1 MSSSSTRWNTYKK
14 LFMITAIIAYAV
26 LIPCISNYINTPER
40 GILGTFLIFLFTMMW
55 GLKGGIIGAIYSIIN
70 LGYYIANSPHQIDN
84 SFMVL
89 GTVLYFFIGIA
100 LGTLLDVVRNQ
111 KANLSN
117 LLESLKQKETN
128 YHHLFDSIV
137 DCLFVFEINDIY
149 DQIHIIDVNSVA
161 CKMLGYEKEEILRLT
176 CYDLIGKESS
186 KKMKYIFGKLFHT
199 DQEFLFETI
208 FITKNGQK
216 ITTECHC
223 NSMRNNGK
231 VFGICVARDISER
244 KAVEEKIRYLTF
256 HDSLTGIY
264 NRAYFENEMEKYD
277 NLRYLPI
284 SIIIGDMN
292 GLKLVNDAFGHDE
305 GDRLL
310 KIAAKCLKESCRQ
323 ADTVARYGGD
333 EFVILLPN
341 TTNHEAEV
349 IIERI
354 KNKISQA
361 QFGPIP
367 LSIALGSETKTIIS
381 QDIHLILK
389 QAEDKMYQQK
399 LMSEQSNRSAI
410 ISTLERTLIE
420 VSEET
425 ELHAIRLRTLCDQ
438 MCEKM
443 NLSGSLKSELRLL
456 AVLHDIGKVAIPQS
470 VLTKASELSVDEWK
484 LIKQHPEVG
493 YRIAQSSPDLAFIA
507 RGILT
512 HHERWDGTGY
522 PRGLKGEDI
531 PLSSRIL
538 AIVDAYDVMISG
550 RTYKE
555 KMSNEE
561 AIKEII
567 RGSGTQFDPFLAK
580 IFIEIITNQND
591 EMC

>member
-1 MSSSSTRWNTYKK
+1 
-14 LFMITAIIAYAV
+14 
-26 LIPCISNYINTPER
+26 
-40 GILGTFLIFLFTMMW
+40 
-55 GLKGGIIGAIYSIIN
+55 
-70 LGYYIANSPHQIDN
+70 
-84 SFMVL
+84 
-89 GTVLYFFIGIA
+89 
-100 LGTLLDVVRNQ
+100 
-111 KANLSN
+111 
-117 LLESLKQKETN
+117 
-128 YHHLFDSIV
+128 
-137 DCLFVFEINDIY
+137 
-149 DQIHIIDVNSVA
+149 
-161 CKMLGYEKEEILRLT
+161 MLGYEKEEFLTLT
-176 CYDLIGKESS
+176 CDQLISPDYA
-186 KKMKYIFGKLFHT
+186 KKMRYFLSKLYQT
-199 DQEFLFETI
+199 ESEQLFEMV
-208 FITKNGQK
+208 FITKQGQRVV
-216 ITTECHC
+216 TECHC
-223 NSMRNNGK
+223 NSIKRDGK
-231 VFGICVARDISER
+231 VYGNCVVRDITER
-244 KAVEEKIRYLTF
+244 KKVEEKIRYLTF

-264 NRAYFENEMEKYD
+264 NRAYFENELEKYD

-284 SIIIGDMN
+284 SVIMGDMN

-310 KIAAKCLKESCRQ
+310 KIAANSLKESCRQ

-341 TTNHEAEV
+341 TTTQEAEG

-354 KNKISQA
+354 SNKISQT

-367 LSIALGSETKTIIS
+367 PSIALGCETKTFIQ

-389 QAEDKMYQQK
+389 HAEDNMYQQK
-399 LMSEQSNRSAI
+399 LMSEQSNRSAV

-425 ELHAIRLRTLCDQ
+425 ELHALRLQTLCDQ

-443 NLSGSLKSELRLL
+443 NLPGSLKSELRLL
-456 AVLHDIGKVAIPQS
+456 AVLHDIGKVVIPQS
-470 VLTKASELSVDEWK
+470 ILTKASELSLDEWR

-507 RGILT
+507 KGILT

-538 AIVDAYDVMISG
+538 SIVDAYDVMISG
-550 RTYKE
+550 RAYKQ

-561 AIKEII
+561 AIEEIK
-567 RGSGTQFDPFLAK
+567 RASGTQFDPTLAN
-580 IFIEIITNQND
+580 IFIEIIIN
-591 EMC
+591 EKV

>member
-1 MSSSSTRWNTYKK
+1 
-14 LFMITAIIAYAV
+14 
-26 LIPCISNYINTPER
+26 
-40 GILGTFLIFLFTMMW
+40 
-55 GLKGGIIGAIYSIIN
+55 
-70 LGYYIANSPHQIDN
+70 
-84 SFMVL
+84 
-89 GTVLYFFIGIA
+89 
-100 LGTLLDVVRNQ
+100 
-111 KANLSN
+111 
-117 LLESLKQKETN
+117 
-128 YHHLFDSIV
+128 
-137 DCLFVFEINDIY
+137 
-149 DQIHIIDVNSVA
+149 
-161 CKMLGYEKEEILRLT
+161 
-176 CYDLIGKESS
+176 
-186 KKMKYIFGKLFHT
+186 
-199 DQEFLFETI
+199 
-208 FITKNGQK
+208 
-216 ITTECHC
+216 
-223 NSMRNNGK
+223 
-231 VFGICVARDISER
+231 
-244 KAVEEKIRYLTF
+244 
-256 HDSLTGIY
+256 
-264 NRAYFENEMEKYD
+264 
-277 NLRYLPI
+277 
-284 SIIIGDMN
+284 
-292 GLKLVNDAFGHDE
+292 
-305 GDRLL
+305 
-310 KIAAKCLKESCRQ
+310 
-323 ADTVARYGGD
+323 
-333 EFVILLPN
+333 FVILLPN

-425 ELHAIRLRTLCDQ
+425 ELHATRLQTLCDK

-443 NLSGSLKSELRLL
+443 NLTGSLKSELRLL
-456 AVLHDIGKVAIPQS
+456 AVLHDIGKVAIPQTI
-470 VLTKASELSVDEWK
+470 LTKASELSLDEWR
-484 LIKQHPEVG
+484 LIKQHPEIG
-493 YRIAQSSPDLAFIA
+493 YRIVQSSPDLAFIA
-507 RGILT
+507 KGILT

-550 RTYKE
+550 RAYKE

-580 IFIEIITNQND
+580 IFIEIIANQND
-591 EMC
+591 EMF

>member
-1 MSSSSTRWNTYKK
+1 MDSLKAAWNKHK
-14 LFMITAIIAYAV
+14 RILMITAIITFAV
-26 LIPCISNYINTPER
+26 LILFIPYSTGIPER

-55 GLKGGIIGAIYSIIN
+55 GLKGGIIGAVYSIIN

-84 SFMVL
+84 SFLVL
-89 GTVLYFFIGIA
+89 GTVLYLFIGIA
-100 LGTLLDVVRNQ
+100 LGRLLDVVRGQ
-111 KANLSN
+111 KADVSN
-117 LLESLKQKETN
+117 LLKSLEQKETN
-128 YHHLFDSIV
+128 YHNLFDTIV
-137 DCLFVFEINDIY
+137 DGLFVFDINDIY
-149 DQIHIIDVNSVA
+149 GQVHIIDVNTVA
-161 CKMLGYEKEEILRLT
+161 CRLLGYEKEEILRLT
-176 CYDLIGKESS
+176 CFDLIDKNYS
-186 KKMKYIFGKLFHT
+186 KKMKYIFGKLFHA
-199 DQEFLFETI
+199 DQELLFETV
-208 FITKNGQK
+208 FITKQGQK
-216 ITTECHC
+216 IATECHC
-223 NSMRNNGK
+223 NSIRKNGK
-231 VFGICVARDISER
+231 VYGNCVVRDITER
-244 KAVEEKIRYLTF
+244 KKVEEKIRYLTF

-264 NRAYFENEMEKYD
+264 NRAYFENELEKYD

-284 SIIIGDMN
+284 SVIMGDMN

-310 KIAAKCLKESCRQ
+310 KIAANSLKESCRQ

-341 TTNHEAEV
+341 TTTQEAEG

-354 KNKISQA
+354 SNKISQT

-367 LSIALGSETKTIIS
+367 PSIALGCETKTFIQ

-389 QAEDKMYQQK
+389 HAEDNMYQQK
-399 LMSEQSNRSAI
+399 LMSEQSNRSAV

-425 ELHAIRLRTLCDQ
+425 ELHALRLQTLCDQ

-443 NLSGSLKSELRLL
+443 NLPGSLKSELRLL

-470 VLTKASELSVDEWK
+470 ILTKASELSLDEWR

-507 RGILT
+507 KGILT

-538 AIVDAYDVMISG
+538 SIVDAYDVMISG
-550 RTYKE
+550 RAYKQ

-561 AIKEII
+561 AIEEIK
-567 RGSGTQFDPFLAK
+567 RASGTQFDPTLAN
-580 IFIEIITNQND
+580 IFIEIIIN
-591 EMC
+591 EKV

>member
-1 MSSSSTRWNTYKK
+1 MDSLKAAWNKHK
-14 LFMITAIIAYAV
+14 RILMITAIITFAV
-26 LIPCISNYINTPER
+26 LILFIPYSTGIPER

-55 GLKGGIIGAIYSIIN
+55 GLKGGIIGAVYSIIN

-84 SFMVL
+84 SFLVL
-89 GTVLYFFIGIA
+89 GTVLYLFIGIA
-100 LGTLLDVVRNQ
+100 LGRLLDVVRGQ
-111 KANLSN
+111 KADVSN
-117 LLESLKQKETN
+117 LLKSLEQKETN
-128 YHHLFDSIV
+128 YHNLFDTIV
-137 DCLFVFEINDIY
+137 DGLFVFDINDIY
-149 DQIHIIDVNSVA
+149 GQVHIIDVNSVA
-161 CKMLGYEKEEILRLT
+161 CRLLGYEKEEILRLT
-176 CYDLIGKESS
+176 CFDLIDKNYS
-186 KKMKYIFGKLFHT
+186 KKMKYIFGKLFHA
-199 DQEFLFETI
+199 DQELLFETV
-208 FITKNGQK
+208 FITKQGQK
-216 ITTECHC
+216 IATECHC
-223 NSMRNNGK
+223 NSIRKNGK
-231 VFGICVARDISER
+231 VYGNCVVRDITER
-244 KAVEEKIRYLTF
+244 KKVEEKIRYLTF

-264 NRAYFENEMEKYD
+264 NRAYFENELEKYD

-284 SIIIGDMN
+284 SVIMGDMN

-310 KIAAKCLKESCRQ
+310 KIAANSLKESCRQ

-341 TTNHEAEV
+341 TTTQEAEG

-354 KNKISQA
+354 SNKISQT

-367 LSIALGSETKTIIS
+367 PSIALGCETKTFIQ

-389 QAEDKMYQQK
+389 HAEDNMYQQK
-399 LMSEQSNRSAI
+399 LMSEQSNRSAV

-425 ELHAIRLRTLCDQ
+425 ELHALRLQTLCDQ

-443 NLSGSLKSELRLL
+443 NLPGSLKSELRLL

-470 VLTKASELSVDEWK
+470 ILTKASELSLDEWR

-507 RGILT
+507 KGILT

-538 AIVDAYDVMISG
+538 SIVDAYDVMISG
-550 RTYKE
+550 RAYKQ

-561 AIKEII
+561 AIEEIK
-567 RGSGTQFDPFLAK
+567 RASGTQFDPTLAN
-580 IFIEIITNQND
+580 IFIEIIIN
-591 EMC
+591 EKV

>member
-1 MSSSSTRWNTYKK
+1 MV
-14 LFMITAIIAYAV
+14 IIAVISYAV
-26 LIPCISNYINTPER
+26 LIPFLSSYVGIPER
-40 GILGTFLIFLFTMMW
+40 GIMGTLLIFLFTMIW
-55 GLKGGIIGAIYSIIN
+55 GLKGGVVAAAYSIIT
-70 LGYYIANSPHQIDN
+70 LGYFIAKSPRQIDS
-84 SFMVL
+84 SFMIM
-89 GTVLYFFIGIA
+89 GTFLYLFIGIS
-100 LGTLLDVVRNQ
+100 LGRLLDVVRSQ
-111 KANLSN
+111 KTNLAKMLDS
-117 LLESLKQKETN
+117 LERKGIK
-128 YHHLFDSIV
+128 YHQLFDTIV
-137 DCLFVFEINDIY
+137 DGLFVFEITDIY
-149 DQIHIIDVNSVA
+149 GYVKILNTNTIVG
-161 CKMLGYEKEEILRLT
+161 KMLGYEKEEFLTLT
-176 CYDLIGKESS
+176 CDQLISPDYA
-186 KKMKYIFGKLFHT
+186 KKMRYFLSKLYQT
-199 DQEFLFETI
+199 ESEQLFEMV
-208 FITKNGQK
+208 FITKQGQRVV
-216 ITTECHC
+216 TECHC
-223 NSMRNNGK
+223 NSIKRDGK
-231 VFGICVARDISER
+231 VYGNCVVRDITER
-244 KAVEEKIRYLTF
+244 KKVEEKIRYLTF

-264 NRAYFENEMEKYD
+264 NRAYFENELEKYD

-284 SIIIGDMN
+284 SVIMGDMN

-310 KIAAKCLKESCRQ
+310 KIAANSLKESCRQ

-341 TTNHEAEV
+341 TTTQEAEG

-354 KNKISQA
+354 SNKISQT

-367 LSIALGSETKTIIS
+367 PSIALGCETKTFIQ

-389 QAEDKMYQQK
+389 HAEDNMYQQK
-399 LMSEQSNRSAI
+399 LMSEQSNRSAV

-425 ELHAIRLRTLCDQ
+425 ELHALRLQTLCDQ

-443 NLSGSLKSELRLL
+443 NLPGSLKSELRLL
-456 AVLHDIGKVAIPQS
+456 AVLHDIGKVVIPQS
-470 VLTKASELSVDEWK
+470 ILTKASELSLDEWR

-507 RGILT
+507 KGILT

-538 AIVDAYDVMISG
+538 SIVDAYDVMISG
-550 RTYKE
+550 RAYKQ

-561 AIKEII
+561 AIEEIK
-567 RGSGTQFDPFLAK
+567 RASGTQFDPTLAN
-580 IFIEIITNQND
+580 IFIEIIIN
-591 EMC
+591 EKV

>member
-1 MSSSSTRWNTYKK
+1 MDSLKAAWNKHK
-14 LFMITAIIAYAV
+14 RILMITAIITFAV
-26 LIPCISNYINTPER
+26 LILFIPYSTGIPER

-55 GLKGGIIGAIYSIIN
+55 GLKGGIIGAVYSIIN

-84 SFMVL
+84 SFLVL
-89 GTVLYFFIGIA
+89 GTVLYLFIGIA
-100 LGTLLDVVRNQ
+100 LGRLLDVVRGQ
-111 KANLSN
+111 KVDVSN
-117 LLESLKQKETN
+117 LLKSLEQKETN
-128 YHHLFDSIV
+128 YHNLFDTIV
-137 DCLFVFEINDIY
+137 DGLFVFDINDIY
-149 DQIHIIDVNSVA
+149 GQVHIIDVNSVA
-161 CKMLGYEKEEILRLT
+161 CRLLGYEKEEILRLT
-176 CYDLIGKESS
+176 CFDLIDKNYS
-186 KKMKYIFGKLFHT
+186 KKMKYIFGKLFHA
-199 DQEFLFETI
+199 DQELLFETV
-208 FITKNGQK
+208 FITKQGQK
-216 ITTECHC
+216 IATECHC
-223 NSMRNNGK
+223 NSIRKNGK
-231 VFGICVARDISER
+231 VYGNCVVRDITER
-244 KAVEEKIRYLTF
+244 KKVEEKIRYLTF

-264 NRAYFENEMEKYD
+264 NRAYFENELEKYD

-284 SIIIGDMN
+284 SVIMGDMN

-310 KIAAKCLKESCRQ
+310 KIAANSLKESCRQ

-341 TTNHEAEV
+341 TTTQEAEG

-354 KNKISQA
+354 SNKISQT

-367 LSIALGSETKTIIS
+367 PSIALGCETKTFIQ

-389 QAEDKMYQQK
+389 HAEDNMYQQK
-399 LMSEQSNRSAI
+399 LMSEQSNRSAV

-425 ELHAIRLRTLCDQ
+425 ELHALRLQTLCDQ

-443 NLSGSLKSELRLL
+443 NLPGSLKSELRLL

-470 VLTKASELSVDEWK
+470 ILTKASELSLDEWR

-507 RGILT
+507 KGILT

-538 AIVDAYDVMISG
+538 SIVDAYDVMISG
-550 RTYKE
+550 RAYKQ

-561 AIKEII
+561 AIEEIK
-567 RGSGTQFDPFLAK
+567 RASGTQFDPTLAN
-580 IFIEIITNQND
+580 IFIEIIIN
-591 EMC
+591 EKV

>member
-1 MSSSSTRWNTYKK
+1 MGSLKATWNKYKRI
-14 LFMITAIIAYAV
+14 LMITTILAYAV
-26 LIPCISNYINTPER
+26 LIPFIPYSIGVPER
-40 GILGTFLIFLFTMMW
+40 GILGTFLIFLFTITW

-70 LGYYIANSPHQIDN
+70 LGFYIKNSSHQIDP

-89 GTVLYFFIGIA
+89 GTVLYLFIGIA
-100 LGTLLDVVRNQ
+100 LGRLLDVVRMQ

-117 LLESLKQKETN
+117 LLESLEQKETN
-128 YHHLFDSIV
+128 YHHLFDTIV

-149 DQIHIIDVNSVA
+149 GQVNIVDVNTVA
-161 CKMLGYEKEEILRLT
+161 CKLLGYKKEEMLRLT
-176 CYDLIGKESS
+176 CYDLIDKYYL
-186 KKMKYIFGKLFHT
+186 KKTKYVFGKLFHA
-199 DQEFLFETI
+199 DQELLFETT
-208 FITKNGQK
+208 FITKHGKK
-216 ITTECHC
+216 ITAECHC
-223 NSMRNNGK
+223 NSIRKNGK
-231 VFGICVARDISER
+231 VLGICVARDISER
-244 KAVEEKIRYLTF
+244 KAIEKKIRYLTF

-264 NRAYFENEMEKYD
+264 NRAYFENELEKYD

-284 SIIIGDMN
+284 SIILGDVN
-292 GLKLVNDAFGHDE
+292 GLKLINDAFGHDE

-310 KIAAKCLKESCRQ
+310 KIAAKCFKESCRQ

-333 EFVILLPN
+333 EFVVLLPN
-341 TTNHEAEV
+341 TTNQEAEG

-367 LSIALGSETKTIIS
+367 PSIALESETKTAMN

-399 LMSEQSNRSAI
+399 LTSEQSNRSAI
-410 ISTLERTLIE
+410 ITTLERTLIE

-425 ELHAIRLRTLCDQ
+425 ELHALRLQTLCDQ

-443 NLSGSLKSELRLL
+443 NLPESLKSELRLL
-456 AVLHDIGKVAIPQS
+456 AVLHDIGKVAMPKTI
-470 VLTKASELSVDEWK
+470 LTKASELSLDEWR
-484 LIKQHPEVG
+484 LIKQHPEIG
-493 YRIAQSSPDLAFIA
+493 YRIAQSSPDLSFIA
-507 RGILT
+507 KGILT

-538 AIVDAYDVMISG
+538 AIVDAYDVMVSG
-550 RTYKE
+550 RVYKE
-555 KMSNEE
+555 KMSNED
-561 AIKEII
+561 AIEEIK
-567 RGSGTQFDPFLAK
+567 RTSGSQFDPNLAK
-580 IFIEIITNQND
+580 IFIEIIQQ
-591 EMC
+591 E

>member
-14 LFMITAIIAYAV
+14 LFMIAAIITYAV
-26 LIPCISNYINTPER
+26 LIPFISNYIGIPER

-70 LGYYIANSPHQIDN
+70 LGYFIANNPHQIDN

-89 GTVLYFFIGIA
+89 GTVLYLFIGIA
-100 LGTLLDVVRNQ
+100 LGRLLDVVRSQ

-117 LLESLKQKETN
+117 LLESLKQKDTN

>member
-1 MSSSSTRWNTYKK
+1 MDLFTTKWNKYKR
-14 LFMITAIIAYAV
+14 LLMITAIIAYAV
-26 LIPCISNYINTPER
+26 LIPIVSKYIGIPER

-55 GLKGGIIGAIYSIIN
+55 GLKGGIIGAVYSIIN

-84 SFMVL
+84 SFLVL
-89 GTVLYFFIGIA
+89 GTVLYLFIGIA
-100 LGTLLDVVRNQ
+100 LGRLLDVVRSQ

-117 LLESLKQKETN
+117 LLESLEQKETN
-128 YHHLFDSIV
+128 YHQLFDTIV
-137 DCLFVFEINDIY
+137 DCLFVFDINDIY
-149 DQIHIIDVNSVA
+149 GHVNIVDVNTVA
-161 CKMLGYEKEEILRLT
+161 CKLLGYGKEEILQLT
-176 CYDLIGKESS
+176 CYDLIDKDYL
-186 KKMKYIFGKLFHT
+186 KKMKYFFGKLFHA

-208 FITKNGQK
+208 FITKQGKK
-216 ITTECHC
+216 ITVECHC
-223 NSMRNNGK
+223 NSISKNGK

-264 NRAYFENEMEKYD
+264 NRAYFENELEKYD

-341 TTNHEAEV
+341 TTNQETED

-354 KNKISQA
+354 KSKISQA

-367 LSIALGSETKTIIS
+367 PSIALGSETKTVMN

-399 LMSEQSNRSAI
+399 LTSEQSNRSAVI
-410 ISTLERTLIE
+410 TTLERTLIE

-425 ELHAIRLRTLCDQ
+425 ELHALRLQALCDQ

-443 NLSGSLKSELRLL
+443 NLPGSLKSELRLL
-456 AVLHDIGKVAIPQS
+456 AVLHDIGKVAIPQTI
-470 VLTKASELSVDEWK
+470 LTKASELSLDEWR
-484 LIKQHPEVG
+484 LIKQHPEIG

-507 RGILT
+507 KGILT

-538 AIVDAYDVMISG
+538 AIVDAYDVMVSG
-550 RTYKE
+550 RAYKE
-555 KMSNEE
+555 KMSNED
-561 AIKEII
+561 AIEEIK
-567 RGSGTQFDPFLAK
+567 RTSGTQFDPNLAK
-580 IFIEIITNQND
+580 IFIEIIINENV
-591 EMC
+591 

>member
-1 MSSSSTRWNTYKK
+1 MDLSTTEWNKYKRI
-14 LFMITAIIAYAV
+14 LMITAIIAYAV
-26 LIPCISNYINTPER
+26 LIPFIPYSTGIPER

-55 GLKGGIIGAIYSIIN
+55 GLKGGIIGAVYSIIN

-84 SFMVL
+84 SFLVL
-89 GTVLYFFIGIA
+89 GTVLYLFIGIA
-100 LGTLLDVVRNQ
+100 LGRLLDVVRGQ
-111 KANLSN
+111 KADVSN
-117 LLESLKQKETN
+117 LLKSLEQKETN
-128 YHHLFDSIV
+128 YHNLFDTIV
-137 DCLFVFEINDIY
+137 DGLFVFDINDIY
-149 DQIHIIDVNSVA
+149 GQVHIIDVNSVA
-161 CKMLGYEKEEILRLT
+161 CRLLGYEKEEILRLT
-176 CYDLIGKESS
+176 CFDLIDKNYS
-186 KKMKYIFGKLFHT
+186 KKMKYIFGKLFHA
-199 DQEFLFETI
+199 DQELLFETV
-208 FITKNGQK
+208 FITKQGQK
-216 ITTECHC
+216 IATECHC
-223 NSMRNNGK
+223 NSIRKNGK
-231 VFGICVARDISER
+231 VYGNCVVRDITER
-244 KAVEEKIRYLTF
+244 KKVEEKIRYLTF

-264 NRAYFENEMEKYD
+264 NRAYFENELEKYD

-284 SIIIGDMN
+284 SVIMGDMN

-310 KIAAKCLKESCRQ
+310 KIAANSLKESCRQ

-341 TTNHEAEV
+341 TTTQEAEG

-354 KNKISQA
+354 SNKISQT

-367 LSIALGSETKTIIS
+367 PSIALGCETKTFIQ

-389 QAEDKMYQQK
+389 HAEDNMYQQK
-399 LMSEQSNRSAI
+399 LMSEQSNRSAV

-425 ELHAIRLRTLCDQ
+425 ELHALRLQTLCDQ

-443 NLSGSLKSELRLL
+443 NLPGSLKSELRLL

-470 VLTKASELSVDEWK
+470 ILTKASELSLDEWR

-507 RGILT
+507 KGILT

-538 AIVDAYDVMISG
+538 SIVDAYDVMISG
-550 RTYKE
+550 RAYKQ

-561 AIKEII
+561 AIEEIK
-567 RGSGTQFDPFLAK
+567 RASGTQFDPTLAN
-580 IFIEIITNQND
+580 IFIEIIIN
-591 EMC
+591 EKV

>member
-1 MSSSSTRWNTYKK
+1 MDLFTTKWNKYKR
-14 LFMITAIIAYAV
+14 LLMITAIIAYAV
-26 LIPCISNYINTPER
+26 LIPIVSKYIGIPER

-55 GLKGGIIGAIYSIIN
+55 GLKGGIIGAVYSIIN

-84 SFMVL
+84 SFLVL
-89 GTVLYFFIGIA
+89 GTVLYLFIGIA
-100 LGTLLDVVRNQ
+100 LGRLLDVVRSQ

-117 LLESLKQKETN
+117 LLESLEQKETN
-128 YHHLFDSIV
+128 YHQLFDTIV
-137 DCLFVFEINDIY
+137 DCLFVFDINDIY
-149 DQIHIIDVNSVA
+149 GHVNIVDVNTVA
-161 CKMLGYEKEEILRLT
+161 CKLLGYGKEEILQLT
-176 CYDLIGKESS
+176 CNDLIDKDYL
-186 KKMKYIFGKLFHT
+186 KKMKYFFGKLFHA

-208 FITKNGQK
+208 FITKQGKK
-216 ITTECHC
+216 ITVECHC
-223 NSMRNNGK
+223 NSISKNGK

-264 NRAYFENEMEKYD
+264 NRAYFENELEKYD

-341 TTNHEAEV
+341 TTNQETED

-361 QFGPIP
+361 QFGPVP
-367 LSIALGSETKTIIS
+367 PSIALGSETKTVMN

-399 LMSEQSNRSAI
+399 LTSEQSNRSAVI
-410 ISTLERTLIE
+410 TTLERTLIE

-425 ELHAIRLRTLCDQ
+425 ELHALRLQTLCDQ

-443 NLSGSLKSELRLL
+443 NLPESLKSELRLL
-456 AVLHDIGKVAIPQS
+456 AVLHDIGKVAIPQTI
-470 VLTKASELSVDEWK
+470 LTKASELSLDEWR
-484 LIKQHPEVG
+484 LIKQHPEIG

-507 RGILT
+507 KGILT

-538 AIVDAYDVMISG
+538 AIVDAYDVMVSG
-550 RTYKE
+550 RAYKE
-555 KMSNEE
+555 KMSNED
-561 AIKEII
+561 AIEEIK
-567 RGSGTQFDPFLAK
+567 RTSGTQFDPNLAK
-580 IFIEIITNQND
+580 IFIEIIINENV
-591 EMC
+591 

>member
-1 MSSSSTRWNTYKK
+1 MDSLKAAWNKHK
-14 LFMITAIIAYAV
+14 RILMITAIITFAV
-26 LIPCISNYINTPER
+26 LILFIPYSTGIPER
-40 GILGTFLIFLFTMMW
+40 GILGTFLIFLFTIMW
-55 GLKGGIIGAIYSIIN
+55 GLKGGIIGAVYSIIN

-84 SFMVL
+84 SFLVL
-89 GTVLYFFIGIA
+89 GTVLYLFIGIA
-100 LGTLLDVVRNQ
+100 LGRLLDVVRGQ
-111 KANLSN
+111 KADVSN
-117 LLESLKQKETN
+117 LLKSLEQKETN
-128 YHHLFDSIV
+128 YHNLFDTIV
-137 DCLFVFEINDIY
+137 DGLFVFDINDIY
-149 DQIHIIDVNSVA
+149 GQVHIIDVNSVA
-161 CKMLGYEKEEILRLT
+161 CRLLGYEKEEILRLT
-176 CYDLIGKESS
+176 CFDLIDKNYS
-186 KKMKYIFGKLFHT
+186 KKMKYIFGKLFHA
-199 DQEFLFETI
+199 DQELLFETV
-208 FITKNGQK
+208 FITKQGQK
-216 ITTECHC
+216 IATECHC
-223 NSMRNNGK
+223 NSIRKNGK
-231 VFGICVARDISER
+231 VYGNCVVRDITER
-244 KAVEEKIRYLTF
+244 KKVEEKIRYLTF

-264 NRAYFENEMEKYD
+264 NRAYFENELEKYD

-284 SIIIGDMN
+284 SVIMGDMN

-310 KIAAKCLKESCRQ
+310 KIAANSLKESCRQ

-341 TTNHEAEV
+341 TTTQEAEG

-354 KNKISQA
+354 SNKISQT

-367 LSIALGSETKTIIS
+367 PSIALGCETKTFIQ

-389 QAEDKMYQQK
+389 HAEDNMYQQK
-399 LMSEQSNRSAI
+399 LMSEQSNRSAVK
-410 ISTLERTLIE
+410 STLERTLIE

-425 ELHAIRLRTLCDQ
+425 ELHALRLQTLCDQ

-443 NLSGSLKSELRLL
+443 NLPGSLKSELRLL

-470 VLTKASELSVDEWK
+470 ILTKASELSLDEWR

-507 RGILT
+507 KGILT

-538 AIVDAYDVMISG
+538 SIVDAYDVMISG
-550 RTYKE
+550 RAYKQ

-561 AIKEII
+561 AIEEIK
-567 RGSGTQFDPFLAK
+567 RASGTQFDPTLAN
-580 IFIEIITNQND
+580 IFIEIIIN
-591 EMC
+591 EKV

>member
-1 MSSSSTRWNTYKK
+1 MEIFFAKFRKNKR
-14 LFMITAIIAYAV
+14 LMVIIAVISYAV
-26 LIPCISNYINTPER
+26 LIPFLSSYVGIPER
-40 GILGTFLIFLFTMMW
+40 GIMGTLLIFLFTMIW
-55 GLKGGIIGAIYSIIN
+55 GLKGGVVAAAYSIIT
-70 LGYYIANSPHQIDN
+70 LGYFIAKSPRQIDS
-84 SFMVL
+84 SFMIM
-89 GTVLYFFIGIA
+89 GTFLYLFIGIS
-100 LGTLLDVVRNQ
+100 LGRLLDVVRSQ
-111 KANLSN
+111 KTNLAKMLDS
-117 LLESLKQKETN
+117 LERKGIK
-128 YHHLFDSIV
+128 YHQLFDTIV
-137 DCLFVFEINDIY
+137 DGLFVFEITDIY
-149 DQIHIIDVNSVA
+149 GYVKILNTNTIVG
-161 CKMLGYEKEEILRLT
+161 KMLGYEKEEFLTLT
-176 CYDLIGKESS
+176 CDQLISPDYA
-186 KKMKYIFGKLFHT
+186 KKMRYFLSKLYQT
-199 DQEFLFETI
+199 ESEQLFEMV
-208 FITKNGQK
+208 FITKQGQRVV
-216 ITTECHC
+216 TECHC
-223 NSMRNNGK
+223 NSIKRDGK
-231 VFGICVARDISER
+231 VYGNCVVRDITER
-244 KAVEEKIRYLTF
+244 KKVEEKIRYLTF

-264 NRAYFENEMEKYD
+264 NRAYFENELEKYD

-284 SIIIGDMN
+284 SVIMGDMN

-310 KIAAKCLKESCRQ
+310 KIAANSLKESCRQ

-341 TTNHEAEV
+341 TTTQEAEG

-354 KNKISQA
+354 SNKISQT

-367 LSIALGSETKTIIS
+367 PSIALGCETKTFIQ

-389 QAEDKMYQQK
+389 HAEDNMYQQK
-399 LMSEQSNRSAI
+399 LMSEQSNRSAV

-425 ELHAIRLRTLCDQ
+425 ELHALRLQTLCDQ

-443 NLSGSLKSELRLL
+443 NLPGSLKSELRLL
-456 AVLHDIGKVAIPQS
+456 AVLHDIGKVVIPQS
-470 VLTKASELSVDEWK
+470 ILTKASELSLDEWR

-507 RGILT
+507 KGILT

-538 AIVDAYDVMISG
+538 SIVDAYDVMISG
-550 RTYKE
+550 RAYKQ

-561 AIKEII
+561 AIEEIK
-567 RGSGTQFDPFLAK
+567 RASGTQFDPTLAN
-580 IFIEIITNQND
+580 IFIEIIIN
-591 EMC
+591 EKV

>member
-1 MSSSSTRWNTYKK
+1 MDSLKAAWNKHK
-14 LFMITAIIAYAV
+14 RILMITAIITFAV
-26 LIPCISNYINTPER
+26 LILFIPYSTGIPER

-55 GLKGGIIGAIYSIIN
+55 GLKGGIIGAVYSIIN

-84 SFMVL
+84 SFLVL
-89 GTVLYFFIGIA
+89 GTVLYLFIGIA
-100 LGTLLDVVRNQ
+100 LGRLLDVVRGQ
-111 KANLSN
+111 KADVSN
-117 LLESLKQKETN
+117 LLKSLEQKETN
-128 YHHLFDSIV
+128 YHNLFDTIV
-137 DCLFVFEINDIY
+137 DGLFVFDINDIY
-149 DQIHIIDVNSVA
+149 GQVHIIDVNSVA
-161 CKMLGYEKEEILRLT
+161 CRLLGYEKEEILRLT
-176 CYDLIGKESS
+176 CFDLIDKNYS
-186 KKMKYIFGKLFHT
+186 KKMKYIFGKLFHA
-199 DQEFLFETI
+199 DQELLFETV
-208 FITKNGQK
+208 FITKQGQK
-216 ITTECHC
+216 IATECHC
-223 NSMRNNGK
+223 NSIRKNGK
-231 VFGICVARDISER
+231 VYGNCVVRDITER
-244 KAVEEKIRYLTF
+244 KKVEEKIRYLTF

-264 NRAYFENEMEKYD
+264 NRAYFENELEKYD

-284 SIIIGDMN
+284 SVIMGDMN

-310 KIAAKCLKESCRQ
+310 KIAANSLKESCRQ

-341 TTNHEAEV
+341 TTTQEAEG

-354 KNKISQA
+354 SNKISQT

-367 LSIALGSETKTIIS
+367 PSIALGCETKTFIQ

-389 QAEDKMYQQK
+389 HAEDNMYQQK
-399 LMSEQSNRSAI
+399 LMSEQSNRSAV

-425 ELHAIRLRTLCDQ
+425 ELHALRLQTLCDQ

-443 NLSGSLKSELRLL
+443 NLPGSLKSELRLL
-456 AVLHDIGKVAIPQS
+456 AVLHDIGKVVIPQS
-470 VLTKASELSVDEWK
+470 ILTKASELSLDEWR

-507 RGILT
+507 KGILT

-538 AIVDAYDVMISG
+538 SIVDAYDVMISG
-550 RTYKE
+550 RAYKQ

-561 AIKEII
+561 AIEEIK
-567 RGSGTQFDPFLAK
+567 RASGTQFDPTLAN
-580 IFIEIITNQND
+580 IFIEIIIN
-591 EMC
+591 EKV

>member
-1 MSSSSTRWNTYKK
+1 MDLFTTKWNNYKR
-14 LFMITAIIAYAV
+14 LLMITAIIAYAV
-26 LIPCISNYINTPER
+26 LIPIVSKYIGIPER

-55 GLKGGIIGAIYSIIN
+55 GLKGGIIGAVYSIIN

-84 SFMVL
+84 SFLVL
-89 GTVLYFFIGIA
+89 GTVLYLFIGIA
-100 LGTLLDVVRNQ
+100 LGRLLDVVRSQ

-117 LLESLKQKETN
+117 LLESLEQKETN
-128 YHHLFDSIV
+128 YHQLFDTIV
-137 DCLFVFEINDIY
+137 DCLFVFDINDIY
-149 DQIHIIDVNSVA
+149 GHVNIVDVNTVA
-161 CKMLGYEKEEILRLT
+161 CKLLGYGKEEILQLT
-176 CYDLIGKESS
+176 CNDLIDKDYL
-186 KKMKYIFGKLFHT
+186 KKMKYFFGKLFHA

-208 FITKNGQK
+208 FITKQGKK
-216 ITTECHC
+216 ITVECHC
-223 NSMRNNGK
+223 NSISKNGK

-264 NRAYFENEMEKYD
+264 NRAYFENELEKYD

-341 TTNHEAEV
+341 TTNQEV
-349 IIERI
+349 EGIIERI
-354 KNKISQA
+354 KNKISLA
-361 QFGPIP
+361 QFGPVP
-367 LSIALGSETKTIIS
+367 PSIALGSETKTVMN

-399 LMSEQSNRSAI
+399 LTSEQSNRSAVI
-410 ISTLERTLIE
+410 TTLERTLIE

-425 ELHAIRLRTLCDQ
+425 ELHALRLQALCDQ

-443 NLSGSLKSELRLL
+443 NLPGSLKSELRLL
-456 AVLHDIGKVAIPQS
+456 AVLHDIGKVAIPQTI
-470 VLTKASELSVDEWK
+470 LTKASELSLDEWR
-484 LIKQHPEVG
+484 LIKQHPEIG

-507 RGILT
+507 KGILT

-538 AIVDAYDVMISG
+538 AIVDAYDVMVSG
-550 RTYKE
+550 RAYKE
-555 KMSNEE
+555 KMNNED
-561 AIKEII
+561 AIEEIK
-567 RGSGTQFDPFLAK
+567 RTSGTQFDPNLAK
-580 IFIEIITNQND
+580 IFIEIIINENV
-591 EMC
+591 

>member
-1 MSSSSTRWNTYKK
+1 MDLFTTKWNKYKR
-14 LFMITAIIAYAV
+14 LLMITAIIAYAV
-26 LIPCISNYINTPER
+26 LIPIVSKYIGIPER

-55 GLKGGIIGAIYSIIN
+55 GLKGGIIGAVYSIIN

-84 SFMVL
+84 SFLVL
-89 GTVLYFFIGIA
+89 GTVLYLFIGIA
-100 LGTLLDVVRNQ
+100 LGRLLDVVRSQ

-117 LLESLKQKETN
+117 LLESLEQKETN
-128 YHHLFDSIV
+128 YHQLFDTIV
-137 DCLFVFEINDIY
+137 DCLFVFDINDIY
-149 DQIHIIDVNSVA
+149 GHVNIVDVNTVA
-161 CKMLGYEKEEILRLT
+161 CKLLGYGKEEILQLT
-176 CYDLIGKESS
+176 CNDLIDKDYL
-186 KKMKYIFGKLFHT
+186 KKMKYFFGKLFHA

-208 FITKNGQK
+208 FITKQGKK
-216 ITTECHC
+216 ITVECHC
-223 NSMRNNGK
+223 NSISKNGK

-244 KAVEEKIRYLTF
+244 KAVEEKIKYLTF

-264 NRAYFENEMEKYD
+264 NRAYFENELEKYD

-341 TTNHEAEV
+341 TTNQEV
-349 IIERI
+349 EGIIERI
-354 KNKISQA
+354 KNKISLA
-361 QFGPIP
+361 QFGPVP
-367 LSIALGSETKTIIS
+367 PSIALGSETKTVMN

-399 LMSEQSNRSAI
+399 LTSEQSNRSAVI
-410 ISTLERTLIE
+410 TTLERTLIE

-425 ELHAIRLRTLCDQ
+425 ELHALRLQALCDQ

-443 NLSGSLKSELRLL
+443 NLPGSLKSELRLL
-456 AVLHDIGKVAIPQS
+456 AVLHDIGKVAIPQTI
-470 VLTKASELSVDEWK
+470 LTKASELSLDEWR
-484 LIKQHPEVG
+484 LIKQHPEIG

-507 RGILT
+507 KGILT

-538 AIVDAYDVMISG
+538 AIVDAYDVMVSG
-550 RTYKE
+550 RAYKE
-555 KMSNEE
+555 KMSNED
-561 AIKEII
+561 AIEEIK
-567 RGSGTQFDPFLAK
+567 RTSGTQFDSSLAK
-580 IFIEIITNQND
+580 IFIEIIINENV
-591 EMC
+591 

>member
-1 MSSSSTRWNTYKK
+1 MDLFTTKWNKYKR
-14 LFMITAIIAYAV
+14 LLMITAIIAYAV
-26 LIPCISNYINTPER
+26 LIPIVSKYIGIPER

-55 GLKGGIIGAIYSIIN
+55 GLKGGIIGAVYSIIN

-84 SFMVL
+84 SFLVL
-89 GTVLYFFIGIA
+89 GTALYLFIGIA
-100 LGTLLDVVRNQ
+100 LGRLLDVVRSQ

-117 LLESLKQKETN
+117 LLESLEQKETN
-128 YHHLFDSIV
+128 YHQLFDTIV
-137 DCLFVFEINDIY
+137 DCLFVFDINDIY
-149 DQIHIIDVNSVA
+149 GHVNIVDVNTVA
-161 CKMLGYEKEEILRLT
+161 CKLLGYGKEEILQLT
-176 CYDLIGKESS
+176 CNDLIDKDYL
-186 KKMKYIFGKLFHT
+186 KKMKYFFGKLFHA

-208 FITKNGQK
+208 FITKQGKK
-216 ITTECHC
+216 ITVECHC
-223 NSMRNNGK
+223 NSISKNGK

-264 NRAYFENEMEKYD
+264 NRAYFENELEKYD

-341 TTNHEAEV
+341 TTNQEV
-349 IIERI
+349 EGIIERI
-354 KNKISQA
+354 KNKISLA
-361 QFGPIP
+361 QFGPVP
-367 LSIALGSETKTIIS
+367 PSIALGSETKTVMN

-399 LMSEQSNRSAI
+399 LTSEQSNRSAVI
-410 ISTLERTLIE
+410 TTLERTLIE

-425 ELHAIRLRTLCDQ
+425 ELHALRLQALCDQ

-443 NLSGSLKSELRLL
+443 NLPGSLKSELRLL
-456 AVLHDIGKVAIPQS
+456 AVLHDIGKVAIPQTI
-470 VLTKASELSVDEWK
+470 LTKASELSLDEWR
-484 LIKQHPEVG
+484 LIKQHPEIG
-493 YRIAQSSPDLAFIA
+493 YRIAQSSPDLVFIA
-507 RGILT
+507 KGILT

-538 AIVDAYDVMISG
+538 AIVDAYDVMVSG
-550 RTYKE
+550 RAYKE
-555 KMSNEE
+555 KMSNED
-561 AIKEII
+561 AIEEIE
-567 RGSGTQFDPFLAK
+567 RTSGTQFDPNLAK
-580 IFIEIITNQND
+580 IFIEIIINENV
-591 EMC
+591 

>member
-1 MSSSSTRWNTYKK
+1 MDSLKAAWNKHK
-14 LFMITAIIAYAV
+14 RILMITAIITFAV
-26 LIPCISNYINTPER
+26 LILFIPYSTGIPER

-55 GLKGGIIGAIYSIIN
+55 GLKGGIIGAVYSIIN

-84 SFMVL
+84 SFLVL
-89 GTVLYFFIGIA
+89 GTVLYLFIGIA
-100 LGTLLDVVRNQ
+100 LGRLLDVVRGQ
-111 KANLSN
+111 KADVSN
-117 LLESLKQKETN
+117 LLKSLEQKETN
-128 YHHLFDSIV
+128 YHNLFDTIV
-137 DCLFVFEINDIY
+137 DGLFVFDINDIY
-149 DQIHIIDVNSVA
+149 GQVHIIDVNSVA
-161 CKMLGYEKEEILRLT
+161 CRLLGYEKEEILRLT
-176 CYDLIGKESS
+176 CFDLIDKNYS
-186 KKMKYIFGKLFHT
+186 KKMKYIFGKLFHA

-208 FITKNGQK
+208 FITKQGKK
-216 ITTECHC
+216 ITVECHC
-223 NSMRNNGK
+223 NSISKNGK

-264 NRAYFENEMEKYD
+264 NRAYFENELEKYD

-341 TTNHEAEV
+341 TTNQETED

-361 QFGPIP
+361 QFGPVP
-367 LSIALGSETKTIIS
+367 PSIALGSETKTVMN

-399 LMSEQSNRSAI
+399 LTSEQSNRSAVI
-410 ISTLERTLIE
+410 TTLERTLIE

-425 ELHAIRLRTLCDQ
+425 ELHALRLQALCDQ

-443 NLSGSLKSELRLL
+443 NLPGSLKSELRLL
-456 AVLHDIGKVAIPQS
+456 AVLHDIGKVAIPQTI
-470 VLTKASELSVDEWK
+470 LTKASELSLDEWR
-484 LIKQHPEVG
+484 LIKQHPEIG

-507 RGILT
+507 KGILT

-538 AIVDAYDVMISG
+538 SIVDAYDVMISG
-550 RTYKE
+550 RAYKQ

-561 AIKEII
+561 AIEEIK
-567 RGSGTQFDPFLAK
+567 RASGTQFDPTLAN
-580 IFIEIITNQND
+580 IFIEIIIN
-591 EMC
+591 EKV